1 MVLKVVSTAGG
12 AGSGTVT
19 SISGTSGQINTSPDP
34 ITSTGV
40 VSLANIT
47 VAGTY
52 GNGTAVPFI
61 SVDATGRVVAAAN
74 VTIQGSGNVAPG
86 YWGSWYSNVTQ
97 NAAVINTAYGVTYN
111 NSDAA
116 TNGFTYSGSNIT
128 VITAGTYNFQFSA
141 QLSKASGAADLSF
154 FWLRVNGNDLANSA
168 GEVAVQ
174 GTNAQTIAAW
184 NYVLQF
190 NAGDVVQLM
199 WSTRDT
205 NIQLLATG
213 ASAPVP
219 AIPSIITT
227 IQQVANILPGA
238 PTGNAGGQLSG
249 TYPNPNINSSVV
261 ISNLR
266 LANLNVANVAVT
278 FPNSFLANN
287 SATIGNTVVT
297 LGSTVT
303 NVGNLAL
310 QNANI
315 QSVAATFPNSYLSN
329 SSATIGN
336 TAVTLGSTITS
347 LGNLTLANVTIVG
360 STENLTTN
368 RYTSNT
374 AANATFSSAT
384 MLLIPAGYI
393 IANVNNVNVKIPY
406 YAV

>member
-1 MVLKVVSTAGG
+1 MVLKVVSGGAGG
-12 AGSGTVT
+12 GSGTVT
-19 SISGTSGQINTSPDP
+19 SISGTSGQINTTPSP

-52 GNGTAVPFI
+52 GNGTSVPAI
-61 SVDATGRVVAAAN
+61 SVDATGRVISAAN
-74 VTIQGSGNVAPG
+74 VTISGSGVPAPG

-97 NAAVINTAYGVTYN
+97 NATVINTAYGVTVN
-111 NSDAA
+111 NSDPA

-128 VITAGTYNFQFSA
+128 VITAGTYNYQFSV
-141 QLSKASGAADLSF
+141 QLDKTTGNTGLAF
-154 FWLRVNGNDLANSA
+154 FWLRVNGTDVPASA
-168 GEVAVQ
+168 GEVTVQ
-174 GTNAQTIAAW
+174 GTSAQTIAAW
-184 NYVLQF
+184 NYVQQF
-190 NAGDVVQLM
+190 NAGDNVQLM
-199 WSTRDT
+199 WSTADT
-205 NIQLLATG
+205 GVKLLYAG
-213 ASAPVP
+213 ASSPVP
-219 AIPSIITT
+219 AIPSAIIT
-227 IQQVANILPGA
+227 IQQVTGFVAGA

-315 QSVAATFPNSYLSN
+315 QSVASTFPNSYLAN

-336 TAVTLGSTITS
+336 TVVTLGSTTTS
-347 LGNLTLANVTIVG
+347 LGNLTLANVTIIG

-374 AANATFSSAT
+374 AANATFASAT
-384 MLLIPAGYI
+384 MMLIPAGYI